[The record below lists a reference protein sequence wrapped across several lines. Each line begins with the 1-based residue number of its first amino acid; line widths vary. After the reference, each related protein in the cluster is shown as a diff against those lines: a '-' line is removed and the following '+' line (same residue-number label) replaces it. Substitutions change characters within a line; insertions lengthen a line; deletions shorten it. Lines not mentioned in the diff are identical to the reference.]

1 MDDVGCAIARGGEEK
16 KKSDVFDART
26 LGKKKMTGNFFQH
39 AYDESD
45 MRAFVIFLSC
55 TRC

>member
-26 LGKKKMTGNFFQH
+26 LGKMTGNFFQH